1 MRTSLREQV
10 RRVLADGNWHTG
22 LDIARR
28 IGRRSY
34 STGIAAKVRDLRK
47 PEHGGYEIHS
57 EKDVEESRRTGR
69 QVWRFRMILGVTKP
83 TRDALAIDGSGQGLL
98 VSDALEGQAHFRRE

>member
-1 MRTSLREQV
+1 MRISLREQV

-28 IGRRSY
+28 IGRHSY
-34 STGIAAKVRDLRK
+34 STGIAAKIRDLRK
-47 PEHGGYEIHS
+47 PEHGGYDIDS

-69 QVWRFRMILGVTKP
+69 QVWRFQMKLGVRKTNSGG
-83 TRDALAIDGSGQGLL
+83 LAADESGQHLL
-98 VSDALEGQAHFRRE
+98 MSDALEGPAHYRRS